1 MTDQVWSTVESLYP
15 HLPCW
20 LVLCFFPIISDKIIV
35 RDSLDVSLY
44 TNDWQYAHICGWSC
58 LSPCAW
64 TNRQVPR
71 KHWECIWRL
80 LQHVSELD
88 LNLELLCLMAMCFH
102 FVLAAPRYVSNVK
115 QPMGLRSCRVLHGI
129 PPSAKRR
136 ALAPWTSW
144 HRGCALG
151 GLLWCKQRHTLKCR
165 RNHPRARSPVSVA
178 SIVACCLCLGS
189 SSHWVHIWDCKCFH
203 MPTTCTC
210 THLSVSAYESCINT
224 GQMRRT
230 M

>member
-1 MTDQVWSTVESLYP
+1 MRLI
-15 HLPCW
+15 LP
-20 LVLCFFPIISDKIIV
+20 L
-35 RDSLDVSLY
+35 
-44 TNDWQYAHICGWSC
+44 A
-58 LSPCAW
+58 
-64 TNRQVPR
+64 
-71 KHWECIWRL
+71 
-80 LQHVSELD
+80 
-88 LNLELLCLMAMCFH
+88 LCLDKSASTQKALRMHLKASTACFGVGFEFGTSMSDGH
-102 FVLAAPRYVSNVK
+102 VFPFCLGWEQYVSNVK

-189 SSHWVHIWDCKCFH
+189 SSHWVHIWDCNGLRVS
-203 MPTTCTC
+203 TCQQHVRVRIC
-210 THLSVSAYESCINT
+210 LCLHNMKHESCINT